1 MRSPPMRFALA
12 QLPGRARGH
21 VAIARQE
28 TLHPLRGG
36 EDPQPQPVRLDEE
49 RSHEPPHECRGLVPT
64 FTGFSDYPEKL
75 PDEAIGCMTSAQ
87 YQCGLTF
94 LRGKTLV
101 ATTHMLLLMYK
112 LLLSPGRECLSTIV
126 LSIAEGTSIWLP
138 CSYRRQGRPLA
149 RKASRE
155 RETFLARVT
164 AVRLSPAGAFIPP
177 LVETQ
182 GLPEGDGCES
192 DAAVLFFPRGGCRH
206 L

>member
-1 MRSPPMRFALA
+1 MV
-12 QLPGRARGH
+12 LPSVCFTITVVQGTDPCTAHGNK
-21 VAIARQE
+21 
-28 TLHPLRGG
+28 TG
-36 EDPQPQPVRLDEE
+36 EQHR
-49 RSHEPPHECRGLVPT
+49 HEPPHECRGLVPT

-155 RETFLARVT
+155 RETFLPRVT
-164 AVRLSPAGAFIPP
+164 PVRLSPPGAFIPP
-177 LVETQ
+177 LVEPPA
-182 GLPEGDGCES
+182 LPEGDGCES